1 MSPLPP
7 ASPQF
12 DRLGLEFLAD
22 FLGRAR
28 HHRPDNLEALAE
40 LGAVYTRLG
49 RYSEGL
55 DIDRRLVALDPAN
68 PTVHYNLACSLA
80 LCGETA
86 GALDALEQALQHGY
100 DDAAHLSSDDDLK
113 ALRGEPRFL
122 AFVERLSRK

>member
-1 MSPLPP
+1 MPP
-7 ASPQF
+7 ASPRF

-28 HHRPDNLEALAE
+28 QHRPDNLEALAE

-49 RYSEGL
+49 RFREGL

-80 LCGETA
+80 LCGERE
-86 GALDALEQALQHGY
+86 GALDALEEALRHGY

-113 ALRGEPRFL
+113 SLRDEPRFL
-122 AFVERLSRK
+122 AFVERLTRK